1 MHGMM
6 RVGNPAA
13 AVHLGRIA
21 RAVVLAACVLAAGRT
36 VFAADTDLVVLRS
49 GDRMHGEIK
58 GLQYGQLQLK
68 TTTMGTVYV
77 EWDKIVELASPNFF
91 EIEITDGARYYGSF
105 QQVSEGTLGIALE
118 GQTTSVD
125 VWLVV
130 RIRPI
135 KSSFWDRIDGSISFG
150 ASYTK
155 SSDIGQGSVSVTLGV
170 RRPRYEYSTKFDT
183 TVTVQPD
190 VPDKSRT
197 AGSASYLRLL
207 RNRWYIPATV
217 MFERNTDLGLDL
229 RSSLGGGFGRYF
241 LQSNRSLL
249 RAGAGLVVNQE
260 NPVEGESTGN
270 TEASLAASYSFF
282 TYDYPKTNISTSFVL
297 FPSLNVGGRYR
308 TQLDVSIS
316 REIVTNFTVGVTAYD
331 SYDSKP
337 PAGSSSTHDFGMTLS
352 VGWTF

>member
-1 MHGMM
+1 M
-6 RVGNPAA
+6 R
-13 AVHLGRIA
+13 LGRSA
-21 RAVVLAACVLAAGRT
+21 RSALLAVCMLAACRP
-36 VFAADTDLVVLRS
+36 VFAADTDLVVLRN

-91 EIEITDGARYYGSF
+91 EIETTDGARYYGSF
-105 QQVSEGTLGIALE
+105 EQVSPGKLGVTLE
-118 GQTTSVD
+118 GQTTDLD
-125 VWLVV
+125 VPLIV

-135 KSSFWDRIDGSISFG
+135 KSSFWHRIDGSISFG
-150 ASYTK
+150 ASYTR
-155 SSDIGQGSVSVTLGV
+155 SSDIGQGSISVTVGA
-170 RRPRYEYSTKFDT
+170 RRPKYEYSTKFDT

-197 AGSASYLRLL
+197 AGSVSYLRLL
-207 RNRWYIPATV
+207 RNRWYVPGTV
-217 MFERNTDLGLDL
+217 MLERNTDLGLDL
-229 RSSLGGGFGRYF
+229 RASLGGGFGRYF
-241 LQSNRSLL
+241 VQTNRSLL
-249 RAGAGLVVNQE
+249 RAGAGLVVNEE

-270 TEASLAASYSFF
+270 IEASLAASYSFF
-282 TYDYPKTNISTSFVL
+282 TYDYPKTNISTTFVL

-316 REIVTNFTVGVTAYD
+316 REIITNFTVGVTAYD
-331 SYDSKP
+331 SYDNKP
-337 PAGSSSTHDFGMTLS
+337 PAGSSSSHDFGMTLS